1 MDRIE
6 LTKKKFRELF
16 GGEPTR
22 NEGTDPEF
30 MRILQRFIFGE
41 VCYVGS
47 LDNRLRE
54 LITVTV
60 LCVNQTLPQLK
71 AHVGACLNVGLS
83 PLEIRETVY
92 QCAPFIGFPKTL
104 NAIAAMNETFVQR
117 GISLPIESAESVT
130 EERRYEQGLLLQA
143 PIYGTE
149 IADRY
154 SWLPD
159 DFSKRVPEWLTELY
173 FADFATRKGLD
184 EKTRE
189 LLTVVMLAAMSG
201 AETQVRAHVIGALKV
216 GNTSEEIVCALCQ
229 AMPYMGIP
237 RLFNALNCV
246 KDIIA
251 GEKSE

>member
-6 LTKKKFRELF
+6 LTKKKFKKFRELF

-117 GISLPIESAESVT
+117 GISLPIESAENVS
-130 EERRYEQGLLLQA
+130 EETRYEQGLSLQA

-159 DFSKRVPEWLTELY
+159 DFSKRVPEWLTELC

-201 AETQVRAHVIGALKV
+201 AETQVRSHVIGALKV

-246 KDIIA
+246 KDI
-251 GEKSE
+251 KSE